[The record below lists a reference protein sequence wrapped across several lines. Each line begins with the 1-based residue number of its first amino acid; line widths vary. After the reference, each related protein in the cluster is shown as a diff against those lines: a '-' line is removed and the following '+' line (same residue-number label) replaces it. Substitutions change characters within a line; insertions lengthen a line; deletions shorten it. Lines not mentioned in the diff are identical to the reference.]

1 MKIVATIEARLNSK
15 RLPKKH
21 LYKINEKLIINL
33 LIERLKKIKNLSK
46 IIISTTNNKTDDE
59 LVKIAKKNRIGFYR
73 GSEENVL
80 ERVTKS
86 AKKYSADAILQISGD
101 CPLID
106 YSLVNHQ
113 IEMFKINNPDVSTP
127 YWLNFPGG
135 VCAPIIKVSALQKSL
150 RNSKTASD
158 YEHVTNYIFNNQKK
172 FKILYFL
179 APDSYKHPNLE
190 FILDTYDDF
199 LFLKKIMKFD
209 IQNKFTTTQLIDIC
223 KKNKILRK
231 KKIIR
236 KNKDKKKFIMNSL

>member
-1 MKIVATIEARLNSK
+1 MRIVATIEARLNSK

-21 LYKINEKLIINL
+21 LYKINGKLIINI
-33 LIERLKKIKNLSK
+33 LIERLKKIKSLTK
-46 IIISTTNNKTDDE
+46 IVLSTTNNKIDDE

-73 GSEENVL
+73 GSEDNVL

-86 AKKYSADAILQISGD
+86 ARKYSADAILQTSGD

-113 IEMFKINNPDVSTP
+113 IEMFKLNNPDVSTP
-127 YWLNFPGG
+127 YWFNFPGG

-150 RNSKTASD
+150 KNSKTTSD

-179 APDSYKHPNLE
+179 ATNSLKHPNIE

-209 IQNKFTTTQLIDIC
+209 TQNNFTTTQLIDIC
-223 KKNKILRK
+223 KKKKILRK

-236 KNKDKKKFIMNSL
+236 KNKDRKRFIMKSL